1 MRSSVAAA
9 LDRARRFHSVAPA
22 TLRRLS
28 LASLVA
34 VAAIVLTGAAVRV
47 TGSGLGCSDWP
58 TCTKTHLTP
67 PLEFH
72 SLMEFGNRMV
82 TVVLVVL
89 IGATFLA
96 ALLRRPFRR
105 DLAWLAGGLIGGVLA
120 EAVIGGIVVY
130 TKLNPYLVMVHFL
143 ATLLLLVDAV
153 VLVHRA
159 TRAYALPGRLL
170 VPKPILVLSRGVLV
184 LLAVVVTAGSA
195 TTGTAP
201 DGGGASGQ
209 RIAPRIGVPLR
220 DMAEVH
226 ATLALFL
233 VGVVLSLAV
242 ALHALDV
249 PERVRKAGRM
259 LVAVLVLQAAVGYS
273 QYFTRLP
280 AALVELHELGAT
292 VLVIGTVQFFLAL
305 THRVP
310 ERAPA
315 HLVAAPELAGADGAR
330 TAQAAA
336 APASTEAATAE
347 TAATAPVA
355 TLPH

>member
-1 MRSSVAAA
+1 M
-9 LDRARRFHSVAPA
+9 APS

-28 LASLVA
+28 VASLVS
-34 VAAIVLTGAAVRV
+34 VAAIILTGAAVRV

-67 PLEFH
+67 PLQFH

-96 ALLRRPFRR
+96 ALFRRPFRR

-130 TKLNPYLVMVHFL
+130 TKLNPYLVIVHFL
-143 ATLLLLVDAV
+143 ATLVLLVDAV
-153 VLVHRA
+153 VLVHR
-159 TRAYALPGRLL
+159 TNRDYSVPGRLL
-170 VPKPILVLSRGVLV
+170 VPTPILMLARGVLV
-184 LLAVVVTAGSA
+184 LLAVVVTAGA
-195 TTGTAP
+195 TTTGTAP
-201 DGGGASGQ
+201 DGGGAPGQ
-209 RIAPRIGVPLR
+209 AVAPRIPVPLR
-220 DMAEVH
+220 DMAELH

-233 VGVVLSLAV
+233 VGVVLSLAI

-249 PERVRKAGRM
+249 PERIRKAGRM
-259 LVAVLVLQAAVGYS
+259 LVAVLVLQAAVGYA

-280 AALVELHELGAT
+280 AVLVELHELGAT

-305 THRVP
+305 THRLP
-310 ERAPA
+310 ERAPVRLRA
-315 HLVAAPELAGADGAR
+315 VPDLVG
-330 TAQAAA
+330 AQAAPA
-336 APASTEAATAE
+336 ASAPGAGETPAG
-347 TAATAPVA
+347 
-355 TLPH
+355 LHH

>member
-1 MRSSVAAA
+1 
-9 LDRARRFHSVAPA
+9 
-22 TLRRLS
+22 
-28 LASLVA
+28 
-34 VAAIVLTGAAVRV
+34 
-47 TGSGLGCSDWP
+47 
-58 TCTKTHLTP
+58 
-67 PLEFH
+67 
-72 SLMEFGNRMV
+72 MEFGNRMV

-143 ATLLLLVDAV
+143 ATLLLLADVV
-153 VLVHRA
+153 VLVHR
-159 TRAYALPGRLL
+159 TSRDYAVPGRLL
-170 VPKPILVLSRGVLV
+170 VPRPILMLARGVLV
-184 LLAVVVTAGSA
+184 LLACVVAAGAA

-201 DGGGASGQ
+201 DAGGAPGQ
-209 RIAPRIGVPLR
+209 LVAPRIPVPLR
-220 DMAEVH
+220 DMAELH

-233 VGVVLSLAV
+233 VGIVLSLAI

-305 THRVP
+305 THRVA
-310 ERAPA
+310 ERAAARLRTVPP
-315 HLVAAPELAGADGAR
+315 LVGVDGAR
-330 TAQAAA
+330 TAPASE
-336 APASTEAATAE
+336 APAAGAAESTATFR
-347 TAATAPVA
+347 
-355 TLPH
+355 H

>member
-1 MRSSVAAA
+1 M
-9 LDRARRFHSVAPA
+9 APS

-67 PLEFH
+67 PLQFH

-105 DLAWLAGGLIGGVLA
+105 DLAWLAGGLIAGVLV

-143 ATLLLLVDAV
+143 ATLLLLVDAA

-159 TRAYALPGRLL
+159 NRDYAVPGRLL
-170 VPKPILVLSRGVLV
+170 VPKPILMLARGVLL

-201 DGGGASGQ
+201 DRGGAPGQ
-209 RIAPRIGVPLR
+209 PIAPRIPLPLR
-220 DMAEVH
+220 DMAELH

-233 VGVVLSLAV
+233 VGVVLSLAI

-273 QYFTRLP
+273 QYFTHLP

-305 THRVP
+305 THRIP
-310 ERAPA
+310 ERAPTRLRA
-315 HLVAAPELAGADGAR
+315 VPDLVGAGGAQ
-330 TAQAAA
+330 T
-336 APASTEAATAE
+336 APAASGATET
-347 TAATAPVA
+347 TA
-355 TLPH
+355 TLRH